1 MMQVLQ
7 LLVFRERVRFFFV
20 KNFWVF
26 RGFQIFGS
34 DDVFL
39 GGGLLLSLVESSFF
53 GSKMHQGSKGF
64 GSKEE

>member
-7 LLVFRERVRFFFV
+7 LLVFRGRVRFFV
-20 KNFWVF
+20 ENFWVF

-34 DDVFL
+34 EDVFF